1 RVLRIIGQ
9 KRSLLALSAAG
20 FGLSLDKEY
29 GDSLVLGGAETTLL
43 ELVGAYGALATGGN
57 YVKPLFFLPATSD
70 PANDNSKQ
78 QRLWDSAPVWLINES
93 LRDDSRL
100 PVGLRGDSIAFKTG
114 TSHGLR
120 DAWFVA
126 YTPSYTLALWAGDSS
141 GRSHEGLTGLKL
153 LAPTA
158 VSLMRALGPAPD
170 WPGPPEGLERYKA
183 CPISGEPVSPNC
195 PSFKW
200 AWRLSAKATTSPCT
214 LHVRRGGQIVTL
226 WPPELFDYMTRT
238 PQAKTALPK
247 PVIVSPPDGA
257 IIRLGYGAERLPLK
271 SEGTVGDVYWYV
283 DDAFLTKSSVGTT
296 PVIALTIGSHR
307 VSLLDARGLTSKSEF
322 KVLAPKS
329 ESAGV
334 LTVKR

>member
-1 RVLRIIGQ
+1 
-9 KRSLLALSAAG
+9 
-20 FGLSLDKEY
+20 
-29 GDSLVLGGAETTLL
+29 
-43 ELVGAYGALATGGN
+43 
-57 YVKPLFFLPATSD
+57 
-70 PANDNSKQ
+70 
-78 QRLWDSAPVWLINES
+78 
-93 LRDDSRL
+93 
-100 PVGLRGDSIAFKTG
+100 
-114 TSHGLR
+114 
-120 DAWFVA
+120 
-126 YTPSYTLALWAGDSS
+126 
-141 GRSHEGLTGLKL
+141 
-153 LAPTA
+153 
-158 VSLMRALGPAPD
+158 
-170 WPGPPEGLERYKA
+170 
-183 CPISGEPVSPNC
+183 
-195 PSFKW
+195 
-200 AWRLSAKATTSPCT
+200 
-214 LHVRRGGQIVTL
+214 
-226 WPPELFDYMTRT
+226 MTRT